1 MPGFRIYIRR
11 KHIAESLYRRSKE
24 YLFTSDDVMRL
35 HWDRQGPRAK
45 RWAMRVINDMRRDGQ
60 VVRLDAKYL
69 SPNKKTAFYRMT
81 NEALREWEIPVEANR
96 EKLQAEPK
104 HIARA
109 EEKRRKKVAELTDKG
124 VYKDGN
130 RSKGRK

>member
-1 MPGFRIYIRR
+1 
-11 KHIAESLYRRSKE
+11 
-24 YLFTSDDVMRL
+24 
-35 HWDRQGPRAK
+35 
-45 RWAMRVINDMRRDGQ
+45 MRRDGQ

-69 SPNKKTAFYRMT
+69 SPNKKTAFYRLT
-81 NEALREWEIPVEANR
+81 NDALREWDVPVDPAR

-104 HIARA
+104 HIARS
-109 EEKRRKKVAELTDKG
+109 ESKRRKKVAELTEKG

>member
-1 MPGFRIYIRR
+1 MPGNRIYIRR

-35 HWDRQGPRAK
+35 HFSRHGKRAK
-45 RWAMRVINDMRRDGQ
+45 RWAMRVINDMRRDGE

-69 SPNKKTAFYRMT
+69 NPNKTVAYYRLT
-81 NEALREWEIPVEANR
+81 NDALRKWDIPFDPKR
-96 EKLQAEPK
+96 EKLEPEPA
-104 HIARA
+104 HIRRR
-109 EEKRRKKVAELTDKG
+109 ETKRRKKVAELKEQG
-124 VYKDGN
+124 AYKDGN